1 MKKVLVLF
9 ATMVMSF
16 ALAVTVM
23 ANDSP
28 SKETDSTGTDYTEQ
42 PSGTTTSPKTSDEGA
57 PAALVY
63 GALAAAA
70 MSVYAAR
77 RLKEQY
83 YSKDT
88 LPPVGR
94 LEVFCFTGMF

>member
-16 ALAVTVM
+16 ALAITVM

-28 SKETDSTGTDYTEQ
+28 SKETDSTEKVYTEQ
-42 PSGTTTSPKTSDEGA
+42 PATGTTSPMTSDEGA

-83 YSKDT
+83 
-88 LPPVGR
+88 
-94 LEVFCFTGMF
+94 

>member
-42 PSGTTTSPKTSDEGA
+42 PSGTTTSPKTSDE
-57 PAALVY
+57 
-63 GALAAAA
+63 
-70 MSVYAAR
+70 
-77 RLKEQY
+77 
-83 YSKDT
+83 
-88 LPPVGR
+88 
-94 LEVFCFTGMF
+94 

>member
-23 ANDSP
+23 ANDSH

-83 YSKDT
+83 
-88 LPPVGR
+88 
-94 LEVFCFTGMF
+94 

>member
-16 ALAVTVM
+16 ALAITVM

-28 SKETDSTGTDYTEQ
+28 SKETDSTEKDYTEQ
-42 PSGTTTSPKTSDEGA
+42 PAAGTTTSPKTSDEGA

-83 YSKDT
+83 
-88 LPPVGR
+88 
-94 LEVFCFTGMF
+94 

>member
-16 ALAVTVM
+16 ALAITVM

-28 SKETDSTGTDYTEQ
+28 SKETDSTEKYYTEQ
-42 PSGTTTSPKTSDEGA
+42 PATGTTSPKTSDEGA

-83 YSKDT
+83 
-88 LPPVGR
+88 
-94 LEVFCFTGMF
+94 

>member
-16 ALAVTVM
+16 SFAAAVM

-28 SKETDSTGTDYTEQ
+28 SKETDTTEKDYTEQ
-42 PSGTTTSPKTSDEGA
+42 PATNTTSPKTSDQGA
-57 PAALVY
+57 PEALVY

-83 YSKDT
+83 
-88 LPPVGR
+88 
-94 LEVFCFTGMF
+94 

>member
-16 ALAVTVM
+16 ALAITVM

-28 SKETDSTGTDYTEQ
+28 SKETDSTEKDYTEQ
-42 PSGTTTSPKTSDEGA
+42 PATGTASPKTSDEGA

-83 YSKDT
+83 
-88 LPPVGR
+88 
-94 LEVFCFTGMF
+94 

>member
-16 ALAVTVM
+16 ALAITVM
-23 ANDSP
+23 ANGSP
-28 SKETDSTGTDYTEQ
+28 SKETDSTEKDYTEQ
-42 PSGTTTSPKTSDEGA
+42 PATGTTSPKTSDEGA

-83 YSKDT
+83 
-88 LPPVGR
+88 
-94 LEVFCFTGMF
+94 